1 MSQTSRTGSSSSA
14 LLRSSTVTTALTLV
28 RRLSALWAATE
39 QHAMNH
45 RHAYRAAHTSLHL
58 TYLALVAA
66 HGPYNLAAG
75 VLFVVMALGW
85 ALRLEAES
93 S

>member
-1 MSQTSRTGSSSSA
+1 MSLKNRIESSSSD
-14 LLRSSTVTTALTLV
+14 LLRFSAVAWVLPIITSL
-28 RRLSALWAATE
+28 RALWAATE
-39 QHAMNH
+39 QHALNH

-75 VLFVVMALGW
+75 VLFVVMAFGW
-85 ALRLEAES
+85 ALRLDAES
-93 S
+93 

>member
-1 MSQTSRTGSSSSA
+1 MFKTDRTGSSFSN
-14 LLRSSTVTTALTLV
+14 LLRFSPPASARRLLTQLGALWTAAKLHALT
-28 RRLSALWAATE
+28 
-39 QHAMNH
+39 H

-75 VLFVVMALGW
+75 VLFVVMACGW
-85 ALRLEAES
+85 ALRLDTDA
-93 S
+93 

>member
-1 MSQTSRTGSSSSA
+1 MSQTSRTGGSSSYLLRFSAVASA
-14 LLRSSTVTTALTLV
+14 LILV
-28 RRLSALWAATE
+28 RKVRALWVATE
-39 QHAMNH
+39 QHALNH

-75 VLFVVMALGW
+75 VLFVVMAFGW

-93 S
+93 

>member
-1 MSQTSRTGSSSSA
+1 MSLKNRIESSSSD
-14 LLRSSTVTTALTLV
+14 LLRFSAVAWVLPIITSLRAL
-28 RRLSALWAATE
+28 RAATE
-39 QHAMNH
+39 QHALNH

-75 VLFVVMALGW
+75 VLFVVMAFGW
-85 ALRLEAES
+85 ALRLDAES
-93 S
+93 

>member
-1 MSQTSRTGSSSSA
+1 MSQTSRTASSSSYR
-14 LLRSSTVTTALTLV
+14 L
-28 RRLSALWAATE
+28 RLSAAASALIFLTRLKAAWAATE
-39 QHAMNH
+39 QHALSH

-75 VLFVVMALGW
+75 VLFIVMAFGW
-85 ALRLEAES
+85 ALRLDAES
-93 S
+93 